1 MEKNLPSVGDVRSA
15 ALRIEGKACKTPVLE
30 SSLLN
35 KRLGCRLLVKAESLQ
50 RTGSFKFR
58 GAYNCISRI
67 PEDRRKGG
75 VVAYSSGNH
84 AQGVA
89 AASQLLGMPALI
101 VMPED
106 APAIKIANTLAYGA
120 EIVFYDRLN
129 ENREEIGEKLVQQ
142 RDATL
147 VRPYD
152 DGMIIAG
159 QGTVGLEMVQ
169 QVQEM
174 DTGMDVF
181 LAPCGGGGL
190 ISGCALALESESPD
204 TEIYSVEP
212 QGFDDT
218 ARSLQAGDR
227 LSNDPSSRSI
237 CDALLTPVPGEITF
251 SINARLLKGGLSV
264 SDEMA
269 FEAMRIAFE
278 YLKLVVEPGGAVA
291 LAAVLSGQIHTNDK
305 TIGIVL
311 SGGNVDQDVYI
322 KALGEA

>member
-1 MEKNLPSVGDVRSA
+1 MGDVRSA

>member
-1 MEKNLPSVGDVRSA
+1 MGDVRSA

-291 LAAVLSGQIHTNDK
+291 LAAVLSGQIHTHDK